1 MAPRKKKTK
10 PKKPVDPFS
19 KLTWED
25 LEEWAGD
32 RIVSRGQ
39 TYLRQGA
46 VRDLGRAEDGTL
58 VAWVLGS
65 RPYATRVSIEGRKNL
80 ESECTCPYWATCK
93 HAVAVVLKY
102 LEMIKAKTAI
112 GRVEEDDPR
121 LLELD
126 AIEEEFEELEEFDME
141 EYREDLEEENVKAR
155 SASSRQTMSS
165 SLRAHLQK
173 QTKAELVTLLVQL
186 AEAHE
191 GVRRSLEDRRTLTS
205 GKAHKVLQTIR
216 GEIAALEE
224 PAWEGYGYGVPAAS
238 TERLEAALK
247 TLVEA
252 GQADAAVQLGPE
264 LLAAGSRALEYEHE
278 GESGD
283 AISDCLNVLFRALD
297 GSSLAAA
304 DRIEWALDMALA
316 DDYELCAAGLENFWK
331 KDYAKSDWSAVCDR
345 LTQRL
350 EACESLP
357 AEDDDLSDH
366 FERDR
371 IANWLIKA
379 LEKAGRRK
387 EIIPLCEREAPITFS
402 YGRLVDR
409 LIAGRRWEE
418 ARRWCRQGIE
428 AASFEFGGLNAR
440 LRQQLQTINQ
450 RSGNPLAGLALQ
462 AEEFFARP
470 SSGDFL
476 ALCKAARSARAG
488 KGVEAWGRHYLQTG
502 RRPRAGRKRK
512 SDPKIAWPLPASEVA
527 VPAASWISEAPM
539 TEVLTQLAIAEKKPK
554 EVLKWYDHGG
564 RKKGPSGIFGFSL
577 DEEVAEAVKST
588 HPDRA
593 VAIWKEIA
601 ENNIARVQASGYQA
615 AVPYLRK
622 VRNVLNRTRREDAW
636 QEYLATLR
644 LQNHRRPRCLEE
656 LDRLE
661 GGRRRIIAS

>member
-1 MAPRKKKTK
+1 MATRKKKIN

-25 LEEWAGD
+25 LEEWAGS
-32 RIVSRGQ
+32 RIVTRGQ
-39 TYLRQGA
+39 SYLRQGA
-46 VRDLGRAEDGTL
+46 VQDLERAEDGAL

-65 RPYATRVSIEGRKNL
+65 RRYATRVSMDGRKNL
-80 ESECTCPYWATCK
+80 ESGCTCPYGATCK

-102 LEMIKAKTAI
+102 LEMIKTKTAI

-121 LLELD
+121 LLQLD

-141 EYREDLEEENVKAR
+141 EYEEDPEEEDVKAP
-155 SASSRQTMSS
+155 SASSRQPMSS

-205 GKAHKVLQTIR
+205 GKTHKVLQTIR
-216 GEIAALEE
+216 SEIAALAE
-224 PAWEGYGYGVPAAS
+224 PAWDSYGYGVPVAS
-238 TERLEAALK
+238 TERLEAALRA
-247 TLVEA
+247 LVEA
-252 GQADAAVQLGPE
+252 GRADAAVQLGPE

-283 AISDCLNVLFRALD
+283 AISACLDVLFRALD
-297 GSSLAAA
+297 GTSLAAA

-316 DDYELCAAGLENFWK
+316 DDYELCAAGLEDFWK
-331 KDYAKSDWSAVCDR
+331 KDYARSDWSAVCDR
-345 LTQRL
+345 LAQRL
-350 EACESLP
+350 ETWEPP
-357 AEDDDLSDH
+357 AEDDDLSH
-366 FERDR
+366 HYERDR
-371 IANWLIKA
+371 IANWLIHA
-379 LEKAGRRK
+379 LGKAGRRK

-402 YGRLVDR
+402 YGRLVER
-409 LIAGRRWEE
+409 LMAARRWEE
-418 ARRWCRQGIE
+418 ARRWCRQGME
-428 AASFEFGGLNAR
+428 AAPSGFAGSNAG

-450 RSGNPLAGLALQ
+450 RSGNPLAGLAIQ
-462 AEEFFARP
+462 AEEFFAKP
-470 SSGDFL
+470 SSDDFL
-476 ALCKAARSARAG
+476 ALCKAARRARAG
-488 KGVEAWGRHYLQTG
+488 KGVEAWGRPYLQTG
-502 RRPRAGRKRK
+502 RRPRGGRKRK

-527 VPAASWISEAPM
+527 VPASSWTSEAPM
-539 TEVLTQLAIAEKKPK
+539 TDVLTQLAIAEKKPK

-564 RKKGPSGIFGFSL
+564 RKKGGAGLFGFSL

-601 ENNIARVQASGYQA
+601 EKNIARVQASGYQA

-622 VRNVLNRTRREDAW
+622 VRNVLNRTRRKDAW
-636 QEYLATLR
+636 QEYLAALR
-644 LQNHRRPRCLEE
+644 LQNRRRPRCLEE
-656 LDRLE
+656 LDCLE
-661 GGRRRIIAS
+661 GGRRRIIDS

>member
-1 MAPRKKKTK
+1 MTPRKKKTK

-32 RIVSRGQ
+32 RIVARGQ
-39 TYLRQGA
+39 SYVRGGA
-46 VRDLGRAEDGTL
+46 VRNFQRGEDGAL

-65 RPYATRVSIEGRKNL
+65 RRYATRVSMDGRKNL
-80 ESECTCPYWATCK
+80 ESGCTCPYGETCK

-102 LEMIKAKTAI
+102 LEMIKSRTAI

-121 LLELD
+121 LLQLD
-126 AIEEEFEELEEFDME
+126 AIGEEFEELEEFDME
-141 EYREDLEEENVKAR
+141 EYGEDLEEENVNAR
-155 SASSRQTMSS
+155 SASSRQTMPS

-191 GVRRSLEDRRTLTS
+191 GVRRSIEDRRTLTS
-205 GKAHKVLQTIR
+205 GKTHKVLQTIR
-216 GEIAALEE
+216 GEIAALAE
-224 PAWEGYGYGVPAAS
+224 PAWDSYGYGVPVAS
-238 TERLEAALK
+238 TERLEAALRA
-247 TLVEA
+247 LVEA
-252 GQADAAVQLGPE
+252 GQADTAVQLGPE

-283 AISDCLNVLFRALD
+283 AISACLDVLFRALD
-297 GSSLAAA
+297 GTSLAAA
-304 DRIEWALDMALA
+304 DRIEWTLDMALA

-331 KDYAKSDWSAVCDR
+331 KDYAGSDWSAVCDR
-345 LTQRL
+345 LAQRL
-350 EACESLP
+350 ETWEPP
-357 AEDDDLSDH
+357 AEDDDLSHH

-371 IANWLIKA
+371 IANWLIHA

-402 YGRLVDR
+402 YGRLVER
-409 LIAGRRWEE
+409 LMAARRWEE

-428 AASFEFGGLNAR
+428 AASSEVGGLNAG

-450 RSGNPLAGLALQ
+450 RSGNPLAGLAIQ
-462 AEEFFARP
+462 AEEFFAKP
-470 SSGDFL
+470 SSDDFL
-476 ALCKAARSARAG
+476 ALCKAARRARAG
-488 KGVEAWGRHYLQTG
+488 KGVETWGRHYLQTG
-502 RRPRAGRKRK
+502 RRPRGGRKRK

-527 VPAASWISEAPM
+527 VPASSWTSEAPM
-539 TEVLTQLAIAEKKPK
+539 TDVLTQLAIAEKKPK

-564 RKKGPSGIFGFSL
+564 RKKGGPGLFGFSL

-601 ENNIARVQASGYQA
+601 EKNIARVQASGYQA

-622 VRNVLNRTRREDAW
+622 VRNVLNRTRRKRSW
-636 QEYLATLR
+636 QEYLAALR
-644 LQNHRRPRCLEE
+644 LQNSRRPRCLEE

-661 GGRRRIIAS
+661 GGRRRIIDS

>member
-1 MAPRKKKTK
+1 MTPRKKKTN
-10 PKKPVDPFS
+10 PRKPVDPFS

-32 RIVSRGQ
+32 RIVARGQ
-39 TYLRQGA
+39 SYLRQGA
-46 VRDLGRAEDGTL
+46 VRDLERAEDGTL

-80 ESECTCPYWATCK
+80 ESECTCPYGATCK
-93 HAVAVVLKY
+93 HAVAVVLKF
-102 LEMIKAKTAI
+102 LEMIKTKTAI
-112 GRVEEDDPR
+112 GGVEEDDPR
-121 LLELD
+121 LLQLD
-126 AIEEEFEELEEFDME
+126 AIGEEFEELEEFDME
-141 EYREDLEEENVKAR
+141 EYGEDLEEENVKAR
-155 SASSRQTMSS
+155 SASSRQTMPS

-205 GKAHKVLQTIR
+205 GKTHKVLQTIR
-216 GEIAALEE
+216 GEIAALAE
-224 PAWEGYGYGVPAAS
+224 PAWDSYGYGVPVAS
-238 TERLEAALK
+238 TERLEAALRA
-247 TLVEA
+247 LVEA

-283 AISDCLNVLFRALD
+283 AISACLDVLFRALD
-297 GSSLAAA
+297 GTSLAAA
-304 DRIEWALDMALA
+304 DRIEWTLDMALA

-331 KDYAKSDWSAVCDR
+331 KDYAGSDWSAVCDR
-345 LTQRL
+345 LAQRL
-350 EACESLP
+350 ETWEPP
-357 AEDDDLSDH
+357 AEDDDLSHH

-371 IANWLIKA
+371 IANWLIHA

-402 YGRLVDR
+402 YGRLVER
-409 LIAGRRWEE
+409 LMAARRWEE

-428 AASFEFGGLNAR
+428 AASSEVGGLNAG

-450 RSGNPLAGLALQ
+450 RSGNPLAGLAIQ
-462 AEEFFARP
+462 AEEFFAKP
-470 SSGDFL
+470 SSDDFL
-476 ALCKAARSARAG
+476 ALCKAARRARAG
-488 KGVEAWGRHYLQTG
+488 KGVETWGRHYLQTG
-502 RRPRAGRKRK
+502 RRPRGGRKRK

-527 VPAASWISEAPM
+527 VPASSWTSEAPM
-539 TEVLTQLAIAEKKPK
+539 TDVLTQLAIAEKKPK

-564 RKKGPSGIFGFSL
+564 RKKGGPGLFGFSL

-601 ENNIARVQASGYQA
+601 EKNIARVQASGYQA

-622 VRNVLNRTRREDAW
+622 VRNVLNRTRRNRSW
-636 QEYLATLR
+636 QEYLAALR
-644 LQNHRRPRCLEE
+644 LQNSRRPRCLEE

-661 GGRRRIIAS
+661 GGRRRIIDS